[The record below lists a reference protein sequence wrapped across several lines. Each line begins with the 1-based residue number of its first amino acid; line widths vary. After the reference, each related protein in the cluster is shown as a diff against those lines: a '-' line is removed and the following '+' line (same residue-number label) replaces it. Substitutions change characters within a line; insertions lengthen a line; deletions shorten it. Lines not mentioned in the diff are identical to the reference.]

1 MKVLTALTYYSPHWT
16 GLTAHAARV
25 AEGLAARGHQVT
37 VLTTRFRTELPRDE
51 QLNGVR
57 VVRIRPVARLSR
69 GMLTPAFPLA
79 AARLI
84 RQHDVVQIHTPLPEA
99 ALVALLCRLLRRPML
114 MTHHGDL
121 VMPAGAFNQFL
132 QHTGAW
138 ITRTAGQLADAVTS
152 YSRDYADHSD
162 LLQQFSAKLHT
173 VYPPVEIPQPDAA
186 AAAAWRA
193 KLGLTDKLL
202 IGFAGRWV
210 EEKGFDYLL
219 QALPH
224 IRRTVPQA
232 HLIYAGERHVVYE
245 DFYQRCLPLLE
256 AEQEHLSFV
265 GLIHDRQRMAD
276 FYSMCDVFALP
287 SRSDMMALVQ
297 IESLLCGTPVVASDI
312 PGARV
317 VVQQTGYGKLAP
329 PGDPEG
335 LAATLVAA
343 LQQRAAIKPNR
354 VRVREVF
361 DPERSLDEYI
371 AILEG
376 IAAAPDRQAPRPEA
390 PAPASV
396 SGRIATSAQAADEA
410 QAAIAAP
417 ASAAPDLVI
426 HRSPNG
432 SRGWDSLDGRDQQA
446 LDDLL
451 SNEADMAFRRRA
463 RILLDYLE
471 LRDGD
476 RVIDLGCGMGFYLKA
491 MGKLRRLRL
500 VGLDLELARLRKAG
514 QLQSA
519 GLVQANLERL
529 PLEEGSFDKVLLS
542 EVLEHLVQD
551 EAILRRILRLLKPGG
566 LLAVSV
572 PHAAYPFWWD
582 PINRVIT
589 GLGGA
594 PRRTGPLVGIWT
606 NHERLY
612 LPTELAGV
620 IRRAGFEVLRVEEA
634 THHAFPFSH
643 FLVYGLGK
651 PLLEQQLLPEFLA
664 RNADRF
670 RGEENSGNPLNP
682 INLGLAA
689 FRAVD
694 GRNDRPS
701 VAGKRTF
708 VNVLLKAR
716 RPVSG

>member
-37 VLTTRFRTELPRDE
+37 VLTTRFRTDLPRDE
-51 QLNGVR
+51 QMNGVR

-132 QHTGAW
+132 QRTGAW

-152 YSRDYADHSD
+152 YSRDYADHSA
-162 LLQQFSAKLHT
+162 LLQQFSGKLHT
-173 VYPPVEIPQPDAA
+173 VYPPVEIPKPDAA

-193 KLGLTDKLL
+193 ELGLTDKLL

-219 QALPH
+219 LALPH
-224 IRRTVPQA
+224 IRRTFPQA

-317 VVQQTGYGKLAP
+317 VVQRTGFGKLAP
-329 PGDPEG
+329 SGDPEG
-335 LAATLVAA
+335 LAEALVAA
-343 LQQRAAIKPNR
+343 LQQRAALQPDR
-354 VRVREVF
+354 GRVREVF

-371 AILEG
+371 AILQG
-376 IAAAPDRQAPRPEA
+376 IAAAPA
-390 PAPASV
+390 
-396 SGRIATSAQAADEA
+396 
-410 QAAIAAP
+410 AAP
-417 ASAAPDLVI
+417 AQAGAPAQPAAPALASPELAI

-432 SRGWDSLDGRDQQA
+432 TRAWDSLDGRDQGL

-471 LRDGD
+471 LQDGD

-491 MGKLRRLRL
+491 MGRLRRLRL
-500 VGLDLELARLRKAG
+500 VGLDLELPRLRKAG
-514 QLQSA
+514 ELQPA
-519 GLVQANLERL
+519 ARVQANLEWL
-529 PLEEGSFDKVLLS
+529 PFEEGSFDKVLLS

-612 LPTELAGV
+612 LPAELAGV

-643 FLVYGLGK
+643 FIVYGLGK

-694 GRNDRPS
+694 GRNERPS

-716 RPVSG
+716 RPVAG